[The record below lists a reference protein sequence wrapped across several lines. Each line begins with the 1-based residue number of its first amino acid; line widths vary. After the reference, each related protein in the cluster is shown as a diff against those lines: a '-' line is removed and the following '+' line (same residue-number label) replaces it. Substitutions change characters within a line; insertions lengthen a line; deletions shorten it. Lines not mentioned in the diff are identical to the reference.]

1 MTYLVQNVY
10 VANCLSPRP
19 LPQELLI
26 TLLGNQLLHHSSHRV
41 SAIGLIQILN
51 QHGFSA
57 ASSRSAL
64 SRLVKRDFLTSH
76 RAGRETHYSLSTRA
90 ESSLIDGEHRIRTF
104 VDEEDSQENEWTLL
118 SYSLPVERRSSRD
131 RLRRRLTFLGYGN
144 LRDGQWIAPGDR
156 SLETDAV
163 IRELELEQHVELF
176 LGRPA
181 MTTDASRMIA
191 EAWGPLDQLGNL
203 YVKFSQ
209 KWDRVGPLRLG
220 NDALFARTL
229 LMHEWR
235 QFPLIDPGLADKYF
249 VWSHHRREAQ
259 QLFTETWRCLEL
271 AANQIFTETCVI
283 SDSFQPI
290 AMR

>member
-1 MTYLVQNVY
+1 MQNVAVGNY
-10 VANCLSPRP
+10 LSRRP

-26 TLLGNQLLHHSSHRV
+26 TLLGNQLLHHSSSRV
-41 SAIGLIQILN
+41 SSIGLIQILN
-51 QHGFSA
+51 QHGFSV
-57 ASSRSAL
+57 ASTRSAL
-64 SRLVKRDFLTSH
+64 LRLVKRGFLISH

-90 ESSLIDGEHRIRTF
+90 KSSLIDGEHRIRTF
-104 VDEEDSQENEWTLL
+104 VDVEDSPESEWTLL
-118 SYSLPVERRSSRD
+118 SYSLPVEHRSSRD

-181 MTTDASRMIA
+181 ITMDPSRMIA

-203 YVKFSQ
+203 YITFSQ
-209 KWDRVGPLRLG
+209 KWDPAGALRRSK
-220 NDALFARTL
+220 DDLFIRTL
-229 LMHEWR
+229 LMLEWR
-235 QFPLIDPGLADKYF
+235 QFPLADPGLADKYF
-249 VWSHHRREAQ
+249 IWSRHRRDAQ
-259 QLFTETWRCLEL
+259 QLFIETWRGLEL
-271 AANQIFTETCVI
+271 TANQIFSETCVV

-290 AMR
+290 GT

>member
-1 MTYLVQNVY
+1 MQNVAVGNY
-10 VANCLSPRP
+10 LSRRP

-26 TLLGNQLLHHSSHRV
+26 TLLGNELLHHSSSRV
-41 SAIGLIQILN
+41 SSIGLIQILD

-57 ASSRSAL
+57 ASTRSAL
-64 SRLVKRDFLTSH
+64 LRLVKRGFLTSH

-90 ESSLIDGEHRIRTF
+90 KSSLIDGEHRIRTF
-104 VDEEDSQENEWTLL
+104 VDAEDSPESEWTLL
-118 SYSLPVERRSSRD
+118 SYSLPVEHRSSRD

-163 IRELELEQHVELF
+163 ISELELEQHVELF

-181 MTTDASRMIA
+181 MTTDPSRMIA
-191 EAWGPLDQLGNL
+191 DAWGPLDQLGNL
-203 YVKFSQ
+203 YITFSQ
-209 KWDRVGPLRLG
+209 KWDPAGVLRQSK
-220 NDALFARTL
+220 DDLFIRTL

-235 QFPLIDPGLADKYF
+235 QFPLADPGLADKYF
-249 VWSHHRREAQ
+249 IWAHHRRDAQ
-259 QLFTETWRCLEL
+259 QLFIETWRGLKFT
-271 AANQIFTETCVI
+271 ANQIFSETCVV

-290 AMR
+290 GT

>member
-1 MTYLVQNVY
+1 MQTVSVG
-10 VANCLSPRP
+10 NCLSPRP

-26 TLLGNQLLHHSSHRV
+26 TLLGNQLLHHSSSRV
-41 SAIGLIQILN
+41 SSIGLIQILD

-90 ESSLIDGEHRIRTF
+90 KSSLLDGEHRIRTF
-104 VDEEDSQENEWTLL
+104 VDEENSRENDWTLL

-181 MTTDASRMIA
+181 MTTDPGRMIA
-191 EAWGPLDQLGNL
+191 SAWGPLDQLGNL
-203 YVKFSQ
+203 YITFSQ
-209 KWDRVGPLRLG
+209 KWDPEGSLCRS
-220 NDALFARTL
+220 NNALFVRTL

-235 QFPLIDPGLADKYF
+235 QFPLVDPGLADKYF
-249 VWSHHRREAQ
+249 IWSRHRREAQ
-259 QLFTETWRCLEL
+259 QLFTETWRHLEFT
-271 AANQIFTETCVI
+271 ANQIFSETCVV
-283 SDSFQPI
+283 SDSFQPVG
-290 AMR
+290 MR

>member
-1 MTYLVQNVY
+1 MQTVSVG
-10 VANCLSPRP
+10 NCLSPRP

-26 TLLGNQLLHHSSHRV
+26 TLLGNQLLHHSSSRV
-41 SAIGLIQILN
+41 SSIGLIQILD

-90 ESSLIDGEHRIRTF
+90 KSSLLDGEHRIRTF
-104 VDEEDSQENEWTLL
+104 VDEENSRENDWTLL

-181 MTTDASRMIA
+181 MTTDPGRMIA
-191 EAWGPLDQLGNL
+191 SAWGPLDQLGNL
-203 YVKFSQ
+203 YITFSQ
-209 KWDRVGPLRLG
+209 KWDPEGSLCRS
-220 NDALFARTL
+220 NNALFVRTL

-235 QFPLIDPGLADKYF
+235 QFPLADPGLADKYF
-249 VWSHHRREAQ
+249 IWSRHRREAQ
-259 QLFTETWRCLEL
+259 QLFTETWRHLEFT
-271 AANQIFTETCVI
+271 ANQIFSETCVV
-283 SDSFQPI
+283 SDSFQPVGL
-290 AMR
+290 R